1 MRQLIYSMGA
11 SLDGYIA
18 GPRGEGDWAAPDEEL
33 HRFHNEQAR
42 ELDLHLLGRR
52 LYEVMTYWET
62 AEERNPS
69 ARDYELEFAR
79 IWKRLPKV
87 VYSQSLETVE
97 GNTRLSRR
105 DPVEEV
111 QVLKEQDGGPIAVG
125 GATLAASLTAH
136 GLIDE
141 YRPFVSSVVLGGGT
155 PFFAGETHVDLEL
168 VETRTFSSRVVYLRY
183 RRTPEAPADRRG
195 RRR

>member
-1 MRQLIYSMGA
+1 MRPLIYSMGV

-18 GPRGEGDWAAPDEEL
+18 GPRGEGDWAAPDAEL

-52 LYEVMTYWET
+52 LYQVMAYWET

-69 ARDYELEFAR
+69 APEHELEFAR
-79 IWKRLPKV
+79 IWKELPKIV
-87 VYSQSLETVE
+87 FSKSLEAVE
-97 GNTRLSRR
+97 GNTRLSRN

-111 QVLKEQDGGPIAVG
+111 RRLKEQEGGPIAAG

-141 YRPFVSSVVLGGGT
+141 YHLFVSPVVLGGGT
-155 PFFAGETHVDLEL
+155 PYFAGDAHIDLQL
-168 VETRTFSSRVVYLRY
+168 LETRTFSSRVVYLRY
-183 RRTPEAPADRRG
+183 RRV
-195 RRR
+195 